1 MKDKTK
7 SQKLYQKLMNYDFIG
22 YIDPINDLGTFD
34 RVNQRFK
41 EKVSDLVNPHSKQA
55 YSAHWQGMILEMREI
70 YCEYQKALQEKD
82 SDDTRAEV
90 THFYLTSEEDKV
102 AFNKKVTTY
111 LSLGFTFP
119 QVAKKV
125 NRASSSLRENFK
137 RSEVITFNSPSFFRK
152 DDLADGVIAPL
163 NQLPLNWN

>member
-1 MKDKTK
+1 MTK
-7 SQKLYQKLMNYDFIG
+7 SQELYQKLIHYDFVG
-22 YIDPINDLGTFD
+22 YIDPFEDLGTFD
-34 RVNQRFK
+34 RVNQTFK
-41 EKVSDLVNPHSKQA
+41 EDVADLINPHSKKT
-55 YSAHWQGMILEMREI
+55 YSAQWQETILQMRKL
-70 YCEYQKALQEKD
+70 YCDYQRALHEESED
-82 SDDTRAEV
+82 GRAEV
-90 THFYLTSEEDKV
+90 THYYLTSEEDKA

-137 RSEVITFNSPSFFRK
+137 RSEVIAFSSPSFFKK